1 MKMKKNNKSNKVTNN
16 IKEESRA
23 SLMEFRKKQISTNI
37 KYHKVFLILLF
48 LINFL
53 LIFFIFVYKRK
64 ANEIKILSSNHK
76 LNINTEDNNI
86 ETLRS
91 SLNHKLLNICIIN
104 KSGAMRFSFIF
115 ENSEE
120 FNTLKNLVYEY
131 KTKFIDTKLVPV
143 KTFLLYQSA
152 IDDYTTFLNRIS
164 YFDDILIMIQTNNGN
179 KFGIYVKDTIIPNE
193 DDEFESISSN
203 IFIYSF
209 ETQKIYEYYGNNK
222 ISFSVKKDKLI
233 VLGDDELVINNNYYS
248 DGGYINFPLKS
259 FHLYNAN
266 KNIFTGEN
274 KKFYVKNLEVFSFL

>member
-64 ANEIKILSSNHK
+64 ANDIKILSSNHK

-115 ENSEE
+115 DKSEE

-131 KTKFIDTKLVPV
+131 KAKLHDTKIVPV
-143 KTFLLYQSA
+143 KTFLLYQSI

-164 YFDDILIMIQTNNGN
+164 YFDNILILIQTDNGN
-179 KFGIYVKDTIIPNE
+179 KLGIYVQDTIIPNE
-193 DDEFESISSN
+193 DNEFESKSN
-203 IFIYSF
+203 NILLYSF
-209 ETQKIYEYYGNNK
+209 ETQKMYEYIGYNK
-222 ISFSVKKDKLI
+222 ISFSIKKDKLI
-233 VLGDDELVINNNYYS
+233 SLGEDELVIKNNYYTE
-248 DGGYINFPLKS
+248 GGYINFPLKS
-259 FHLYNAN
+259 FHLYNVN

-274 KKFYVKNLEVFSFL
+274 KKFYVRNLEVFSFL

>member
-1 MKMKKNNKSNKVTNN
+1 MKAKNKSNKIINDLN
-16 IKEESRA
+16 EESKA
-23 SLMEFRKKQISTNI
+23 SLIEFRQKQILTNI
-37 KYHKVFLILLF
+37 KYYKVFL
-48 LINFL
+48 FL
-53 LIFFIFVYKRK
+53 LIITNILLIIFIFFYKRK
-64 ANEIKILSSNHK
+64 INEIKMLSGNHTSK
-76 LNINTEDNNI
+76 IDTEDNEI

-91 SLNHKLLNICIIN
+91 TLNHKLLNICLIN

-120 FNTLKNLVYEY
+120 FNTMKNLVYEY
-131 KTKFIDTKLVPV
+131 KTKLMHTKLVPV

-193 DDEFESISSN
+193 DNEFESISSN

-209 ETQKIYEYYGNNK
+209 ETQKIYEYIGYNK
-222 ISFSVKKDKLI
+222 ISFSIKKDKLI
-233 VLGDDELVINNNYYS
+233 TLGDDELVINKNYYT

-259 FHLYNAN
+259 FHLYNVN

-274 KKFYVKNLEVFSFL
+274 KNFYVSNLEVFSFI